1 MDSLKIKN
9 QLKSEI
15 IRYWMILNV
24 SSISI
29 LFFVQL
35 KFQDKNPK
43 FKVPTLSRVFLK
55 IHFEELFSY
64 T

>member
-1 MDSLKIKN
+1 
-9 QLKSEI
+9 
-15 IRYWMILNV
+15 MILNV

-29 LFFVQL
+29 LFLVQL
-35 KFQDKNPK
+35 KFQDKNSK

-64 T
+64 TLTFFDSHKEILLKS